1 MYTVI
6 KCLKDIGLHTKNLLT
21 ILGIMVNIVNGV
33 PLESFQK
40 KNLHFDSE

>member
-6 KCLKDIGLHTKNLLT
+6 MRLKDIGLHAKKLLT

-33 PLESFQK
+33 PLLFK
-40 KNLHFDSE
+40 KKKLHFDNE